1 MEKKKLIII
10 GNTSN
15 ARLAKYFFD
24 NDSDK
29 EVVAF
34 SVNEKY
40 ITEKSFEGLPV
51 EAFEDIEKKYPVNE
65 YEAFAVF
72 KNTIRR

>member
-1 MEKKKLIII
+1 MDKKKLIII

-24 NDSDK
+24 IDSDK

-40 ITEKSFEGLPV
+40 ISGKTFEGLPV
-51 EAFEDIEKKYPVNE
+51 EAFEDI
-65 YEAFAVF
+65 
-72 KNTIRR
+72 